1 MEPKEANSIV
11 GQVFRKVRAL
21 HWEKIV
27 KAIYKNV

>member
-1 MEPKEANSIV
+1 V